1 MIITLA
7 EIKNM
12 GAGEIKPQNKVVMD
26 EVVLVNDEEIDDKE
40 VVYHLHK
47 KMEELR
53 V

>member
-1 MIITLA
+1 
-7 EIKNM
+7 M

-26 EVVLVNDEEIDDKE
+26 EVVLVNDEEVDDKE